1 MKKWDKYYEQY
12 NVYDPQNKSL
22 SYDPTKGQTG
32 PAISATRHV
41 NKKIEIVI
49 NVYSVGNEEKN
60 YVSTESNIYNM
71 IGIHEF
77 NYHGLKREGNN
88 QHYEILK
95 AQRTDPSW
103 KTTTPQ
109 FKSLYKNLER
119 NNAEYQLH

>member
-1 MKKWDKYYEQY
+1 MYIQWGMKK
-12 NVYDPQNKSL
+12 
-22 SYDPTKGQTG
+22 
-32 PAISATRHV
+32 
-41 NKKIEIVI
+41 KICL
-49 NVYSVGNEEKN
+49 Y
-60 YVSTESNIYNM
+60 ESNIYNM

-77 NYHGLKREGNN
+77 NYHGLKRKGNN

-119 NNAEYQLH
+119 NNAEYQSH

>member
-1 MKKWDKYYEQY
+1 
-12 NVYDPQNKSL
+12 
-22 SYDPTKGQTG
+22 
-32 PAISATRHV
+32 
-41 NKKIEIVI
+41 
-49 NVYSVGNEEKN
+49 
-60 YVSTESNIYNM
+60 M

-77 NYHGLKREGNN
+77 NYHGREEKGNN

-95 AQRTDPSW
+95 AQRRDPSW